1 MFALVDVNSMYC
13 ACESVFRPD
22 LKGKPIICL
31 SNNDGCVIARSA
43 SVKPYIKMGAPYFE
57 IQHIIKEKQVTVFFR
72 IILCMPILVTD
83 LWRWSLI

>member
-31 SNNDGCVIARSA
+31 SNNDGCMIARSVE
-43 SVKPYIKMGAPYFE
+43 VKPYIKMGHRILKFNTSLNK
-57 IQHIIKEKQVTVFFR
+57 IK
-72 IILCMPILVTD
+72 
-83 LWRWSLI
+83 